1 MLKAQITLLEGKEAN
16 PFIPDE
22 TDRQDAC
29 PEILILDEDIAD
41 DEEIDITDWLL
52 YLYYNF

>member
-41 DEEIDITDWLL
+41 DEEIDITD
-52 YLYYNF
+52 